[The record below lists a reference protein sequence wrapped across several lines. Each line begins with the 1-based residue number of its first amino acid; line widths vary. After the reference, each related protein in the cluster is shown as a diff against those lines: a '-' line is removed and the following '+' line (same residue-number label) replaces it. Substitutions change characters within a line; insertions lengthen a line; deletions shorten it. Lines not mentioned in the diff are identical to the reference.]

1 MSSLARLRALR
12 HLDLDLFCAVQVSAR
27 HAETAGR
34 HLLDRTVINCPE
46 PGRELAALTGIGLSA
61 KRIHG
66 DGKRLVCFLRQ
77 RAVRHRSGLEALYDA
92 FHALHL
98 GQRNGIPCP
107 HKGEQGPDGMRSSRV
122 IHQARVLPELVVIT
136 GPHGLLEQNDRLRTV
151 EMIFFLPS
159 APQTVEAGGI
169 RRRIH
174 RKTERI
180 ECAVMA
186 HGDILA
192 DLPEADPADPAHDAR
207 EIKIDDFPSEPD
219 RLKDPCRLVGL
230 KRRDAHLGS
239 RLHDAVEKGFIVVI
253 HGRVIILIQDS
264 RIDHLGNALM
274 REVGI
279 HGPDTEAEEGRH
291 LMNVPRLAALED
303 QGDRR
308 SLLGLDQMLFQRRDC
323 EKRRDRHM
331 VLVHAPV

>member
-1 MSSLARLRALR
+1 
-12 HLDLDLFCAVQVSAR
+12 
-27 HAETAGR
+27 
-34 HLLDRTVINCPE
+34 
-46 PGRELAALTGIGLSA
+46 
-61 KRIHG
+61 
-66 DGKRLVCFLRQ
+66 
-77 RAVRHRSGLEALYDA
+77 
-92 FHALHL
+92 
-98 GQRNGIPCP
+98 
-107 HKGEQGPDGMRSSRV
+107 
-122 IHQARVLPELVVIT
+122 
-136 GPHGLLEQNDRLRTV
+136 
-151 EMIFFLPS
+151 
-159 APQTVEAGGI
+159 
-169 RRRIH
+169 
-174 RKTERI
+174 
-180 ECAVMA
+180 MA

-192 DLPEADPADPAHDAR
+192 DLPETDPSDPAHDAR

-219 RLKDPCRLVGL
+219 RLKNPCRLVGL

-308 SLLGLDQMLFQRRDC
+308 SLLGLDQMLFQRRNC